1 MLSGQCFALVS
12 ASNGAGE
19 SSELPSGAD
28 RVVGEGRVA
37 ERVEELTDSAPK
49 KAVGSATLEQP
60 AILLQGVTKTFGE
73 TQAVGDLSL
82 EVPRGR
88 LYGLIGPNGA
98 GKTTAIRMIMSIL
111 QPDRGRVSVLGRSS
125 ALDAKDRIGY
135 LPEERGLYR
144 KMRVGTFLEYMGRLK
159 GVPPSIVAERV
170 GHRLAQLGLEEYA
183 AKRCEELSKG
193 TQQKIQFLAA
203 VIHDPDLLILDE
215 PFSGLDPVSTLQ
227 LRKLVNAEHGRG
239 ATVVFS
245 THVMA
250 HAEELC
256 DHIVMIHRGHKVL
269 DDPIADIRTRYDP
282 RTIHL
287 QPFHAG
293 ADEAPLRRL
302 LEVEDVTRT
311 DAELQIRLTA
321 GTDPA
326 LAMARIASAMPC
338 SRIELARPTLEEIFV
353 RTVSG
358 AGAGSR

>member
-1 MLSGQCFALVS
+1 M
-12 ASNGAGE
+12 
-19 SSELPSGAD
+19 
-28 RVVGEGRVA
+28 A
-37 ERVEELTDSAPK
+37 ERVEELADRAPK
-49 KAVGSATLEQP
+49 KTAGRAASGPP
-60 AILLQGVTKTFGE
+60 ALLLHGVTKTFGE
-73 TQAVGDLSL
+73 TQAVGDLNL

-111 QPDRGRVSVLGRSS
+111 QPDCGSVSVLGHRS

-159 GVPPSIVAERV
+159 GVTASILPERV
-170 GHRLAQLGLEEYA
+170 GHRLEQLGLEQYLS
-183 AKRCEELSKG
+183 KRCEELSKG

-203 VIHDPDLLILDE
+203 VMHDPDLLILDE

-227 LRKLVNAEHGRG
+227 LRKLINIEHDRG
-239 ATVVFS
+239 ATIVFS

-256 DHIVMIHRGHKVL
+256 DHIVMIHRGRKVL
-269 DDPIADIRTRYDP
+269 DDSIADIRSRYDP

-287 QPFHAG
+287 QPFR
-293 ADEAPLRRL
+293 ADADAAPLRQL
-302 LEVEDVTRT
+302 LEVEDIVRN
-311 DAELQIRLTA
+311 DAELQIRLAA

-326 LAMARIASAMPC
+326 AALARIASAIPC

-358 AGAGSR
+358 AAAGRPR